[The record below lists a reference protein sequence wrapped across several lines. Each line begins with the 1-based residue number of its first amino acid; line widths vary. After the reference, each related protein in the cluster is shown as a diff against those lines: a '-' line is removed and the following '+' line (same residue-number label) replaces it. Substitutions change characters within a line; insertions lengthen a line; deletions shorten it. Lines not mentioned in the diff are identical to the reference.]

1 MRLTLKLSLP
11 VDPNGI
17 LTVSG
22 IIELWE
28 GPNWNMG
35 GSDAIDATYIQRGET
50 QLVYS
55 GRVDDNEGD
64 WATVKLELENA
75 DG

>member
-1 MRLTLKLSLP
+1 MRLTLKLDLQ

-17 LTVSG
+17 LAVSG

-28 GPNWNMG
+28 GQNWNME
-35 GSDAIDATYIQRGET
+35 GSDAIDPTHIQRGET

-55 GRVDDNEGD
+55 SRVDDDEVD
-64 WATVKLELENA
+64 WATVKLEVENA